1 MASAFRPEEMELRE
15 ALKRQAT
22 NNPGSPGK
30 NVSRSIT
37 IKGSNCN
44 EVDEHLDISRK
55 KPNPFNVVFFLFA

>member
-1 MASAFRPEEMELRE
+1 MTMASAFRPEEMELRE

-55 KPNPFNVVFFLFA
+55 KPTPLM